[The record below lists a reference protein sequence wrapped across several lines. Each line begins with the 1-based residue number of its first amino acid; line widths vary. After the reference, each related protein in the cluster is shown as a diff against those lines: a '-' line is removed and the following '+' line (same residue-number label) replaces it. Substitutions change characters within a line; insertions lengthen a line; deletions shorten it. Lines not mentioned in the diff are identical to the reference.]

1 MRPPESFIAQ
11 PIRSLQTMLR
21 VIAQEDQLQPSLV
34 PDGIFGNQTTAAV
47 AAFQRNHGI
56 PSTGVADQNTWEQ
69 IVEAYEPAMVRV
81 GPAQP
86 LEIILDPGHVI
97 RRGDSEP
104 NIYIL
109 QAVLIVLSDIY
120 ASITPPGMNGTL
132 DEATAASLEAF
143 QALSGLPQTG
153 ELDKVTWK
161 QLALHYPLAANKTR
175 LEHET
180 YDI

>member
-21 VIAQEDQLQPSLV
+21 VIAQEDERQPSLV
-34 PDGIFGNQTTAAV
+34 PDGIYGNQTTAAV

-56 PSTGVADQNTWEQ
+56 PATGVTDQKTWEQ
-69 IVEAYEPAMVRV
+69 IVETYEPALVRV

-86 LEIILDPGHVI
+86 LEIILEPGQVI

-104 NIYIL
+104 NIYIV
-109 QAVLIVLSDIY
+109 QAVLIVLADIY
-120 ASITPPGMNGTL
+120 SSITPPGMNGTL

-175 LEHET
+175 PQ
-180 YDI
+180 